1 VRHARVFHPRGV
13 VLWGSAVPVAGS
25 DALHDAGA
33 RLAGA
38 VLVRFS
44 GAWWKTRQWP
54 DVLGCAL
61 RFTRAPAPSVEPQPG
76 DQDLLLATVR
86 VPATTLLAPLATRVD
101 DYLRNHYFGVSPFVF
116 PPLGRIKLRLAPTQ
130 HSPGGSTRQERLLAG
145 LDDAPIELQLQARS
159 ARLRSR
165 YAPIASIVLREP
177 VAIDQEALSFDPFRT
192 GRDLTPSGFVHS
204 MRIASYAA
212 SRRARP
218 GARVR

>member
-1 VRHARVFHPRGV
+1 
-13 VLWGSAVPVAGS
+13 
-25 DALHDAGA
+25 
-33 RLAGA
+33 
-38 VLVRFS
+38 VRFS

-61 RFTRAPAPSVEPQPG
+61 RFTRAPAPSVDPQPG

-86 VPATTLLAPLATRVD
+86 VPATTLLAPFATRVD
-101 DYLRNHYFGVSPFVF
+101 DYLCNHYFGVSPFVL
-116 PPLGRIKLRLAPTQ
+116 PPLGRIKLRLEPTQ
-130 HSPGGSTRQERLLAG
+130 RSPGGSTRQERLLAG
-145 LDDAPIELQLQARS
+145 LDDAPIELELQVRS

-165 YAPIASIVLREP
+165 YAPIATIVLREP

-192 GRDLTPSGFVHS
+192 GRGLTPSGFVHS

-218 GARVR
+218 RARAR